1 MQHLQYCLK
10 YTPDDR
16 YTASCLLFA
25 MKNII
30 SRGYEGLLTFLGIS
44 RRWRGSLLRLA
55 KMENPKGWGVLYEI
69 PSLVGVWI
77 FSETTHFSNNL
88 EKSEHLKHEKF
99 TLYGTYVCIYCPNY
113 PLSVFFC
120 SLLQLSI
127 TFDTNLQVTAHM

>member
-55 KMENPKGWGVLYEI
+55 KIENPKGWGVLYEI

-99 TLYGTYVCIYCPNY
+99 TLYGTYVFIVQTIH
-113 PLSVFFC
+113 SVYFFC

-127 TFDTNLQVTAHM
+127 TFDTNLQVAAHM